1 MAEFAFYT
9 KIFSENIMRD
19 KRAKFVELAG
29 SRVNRAIKDIRLIGN
44 LSNRSAYA
52 YGADDVRKIFRAL
65 QKELESA
72 KSRFSGDSEAP
83 EEGFQL
89 E

>member
-1 MAEFAFYT
+1 
-9 KIFSENIMRD
+9 MRD
-19 KRAKFVELAG
+19 KRAKFVQLAE

-52 YGADDVRKIFRAL
+52 YGEEDIRKIFKAL
-65 QKELESA
+65 QKEMDSA
-72 KSRFSGDSEAP
+72 KSRFGGESEAR
-83 EEGFQL
+83 EEGFRL